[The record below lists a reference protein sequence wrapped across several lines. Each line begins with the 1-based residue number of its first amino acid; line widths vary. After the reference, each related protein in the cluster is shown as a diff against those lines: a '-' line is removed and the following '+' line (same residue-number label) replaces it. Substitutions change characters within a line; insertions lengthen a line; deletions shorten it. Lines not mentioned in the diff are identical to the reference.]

1 MDEFHRLRL
10 LIGDKLN
17 NLQNT
22 TVALFGLGGV
32 GSYSAEILARS
43 GIGNLIIID
52 NDTINIT
59 NLNRQL
65 MTNHNNIGKY
75 KTDEIE
81 LRLKSINPNINII
94 KINEFISKE
103 NINLVFDKN
112 PDYVIDA
119 IDTLETKKEI
129 IRICKKKNI
138 KFITCMGTGNK
149 LHPEKL
155 KIVDIRKT
163 SYDPIAKIIRKMV
176 KDEKIKGK
184 VMVVC
189 SDEVKVTQIKDEIPS
204 CAFVPSTA
212 GILCASYVINDIV
225 GDNNV

>member
-10 LIGDKLN
+10 LIGDKLDKI
-17 NLQNT
+17 QNT

-32 GSYSAEILARS
+32 GSYAAEILARS
-43 GIGNLIIID
+43 GIGTIIIID
-52 NDTINIT
+52 NDIVNIT

-65 MTNHNNIGKY
+65 MTNHNNIGKL

-81 LRLKSINPNINII
+81 IRLKSINPNINII
-94 KINEFISKE
+94 KINEFITKE
-103 NINLVFDKN
+103 NIDLVFNNKI
-112 PDYVIDA
+112 DYVIDA
-119 IDTLETKKEI
+119 IDTIETKKEI
-129 IRICKKKNI
+129 IRICKNKNI
-138 KFITCMGTGNK
+138 KFISCMGTGNK
-149 LHPEKL
+149 LHPERL
-155 KIVDIRKT
+155 KIMDIRKT
-163 SYDPIAKIIRKMV
+163 TYDPIAKIIRKMV

-189 SDEVKVTQIKDEIPS
+189 SDEVKVTKIDKEIPS

-225 GDNNV
+225 GEKNV